1 MREIKIQP
9 SITNKDAYSLSRYF
23 YEVAKVNL
31 IKADEEVML
40 TQKIRCGDQAALE
53 KLTRANL
60 RFVISVAKQYQNN
73 GLSLSD
79 LISEGNL
86 GLITA
91 AKKFDATK
99 GFKFISYAVWWIRQS
114 IQVAIAEQSR
124 VVRLPLNQVACL
136 NKIYKSTIKLEQQL
150 QRKPTPE
157 ELAEDMEIGV
167 EKIAESM
174 FCSKQHISIDAP
186 IIIGEESSSLL
197 DVLQNGDVR
206 TDNLLL
212 LESRTAEVK
221 LLLNILTERERLII
235 KLFFGLDGYNS
246 HTLEEIAE
254 LYRLNPISIRRIRDK
269 ALIKLKAYSKASLL
283 KTYL

>member
-9 SITNKDAYSLSRYF
+9 SITNKDVYSLSRYF
-23 YEVAKVNL
+23 SEVGKVNL

-40 TQKIRCGDQAALE
+40 AQKIRYGDQAALE
-53 KLTRANL
+53 KLTKANL

-73 GLSLSD
+73 GLTLSD

-91 AKKFDATK
+91 AKRFDTTK

-124 VVRLPLNQVACL
+124 IIRLPLNQVACL
-136 NKIYKSTIKLEQQL
+136 NKIYKSTSKLEQQL
-150 QRKPTPE
+150 QRKPTLR
-157 ELAEDMEIGV
+157 ELAEDIETDV

-174 FCSKQHISIDAP
+174 YCSKQHLSIDAP
-186 IIIGEESSSLL
+186 LMIGEDGSLL
-197 DVLQNGDVR
+197 DVLQNSEAN

-212 LESRTAEVK
+212 LESRTAEVR
-221 LLLNILTERERLII
+221 LLLNTLIEREKQVI
-235 KLFFGLDGYNS
+235 KLFFGLDGYS
-246 HTLEEIAE
+246 AHTLEEIAE
-254 LYRLNPISIRRIRDK
+254 LYHLNPISIRRIRDK
-269 ALIKLKAYSKASLL
+269 ALIKLKTYSKTSLL